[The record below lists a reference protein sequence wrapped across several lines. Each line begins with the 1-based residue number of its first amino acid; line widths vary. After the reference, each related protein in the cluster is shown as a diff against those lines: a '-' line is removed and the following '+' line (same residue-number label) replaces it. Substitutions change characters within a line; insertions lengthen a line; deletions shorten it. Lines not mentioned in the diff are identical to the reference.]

1 MPVVYFLC
9 TLGNFSRVL
18 LFNIL
23 LFVYQKKKNVAMHMI
38 LCFLYCKKN
47 LLGLKSPTSL
57 GCIPILFSSTT
68 TLFC

>member
-23 LFVYQKKKNVAMHMI
+23 LFVYQKKIKCGNAYDIV
-38 LCFLYCKKN
+38 FL
-47 LLGLKSPTSL
+47 
-57 GCIPILFSSTT
+57 IV
-68 TLFC
+68 